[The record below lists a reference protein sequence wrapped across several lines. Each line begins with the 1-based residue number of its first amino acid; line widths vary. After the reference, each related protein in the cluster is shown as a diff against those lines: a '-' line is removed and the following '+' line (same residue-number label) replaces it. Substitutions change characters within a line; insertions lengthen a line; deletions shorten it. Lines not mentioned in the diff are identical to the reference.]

1 MSQLNEKVNKSKANL
16 IYYDIAVSNLQNSST
31 PPQPFAYQDTRTVPF
46 ITNPEDYTMSI
57 IRFTMGSSS
66 LPVFI
71 PQIQPD
77 QGDRDL
83 TIYSVT
89 LRNQGFEVQ
98 TFINWNPQEVSVP
111 LPPPPSQTST
121 KRQFNQN
128 GYYNCYSYTF
138 FIERVYA
145 ALVTSFIALD
155 VLVVAAGLVMPS
167 FYPPL
172 ISWDPTTNS
181 ATMFADT
188 EGYDLNPTV
197 VPHPIEVFMNAPLF
211 SLFNS
216 FPAIYLGYNV
226 VNGKNYKIP
235 FVDIGGTNCTQII
248 PPGQPPPP
256 PGSPATYINYRAIV
270 WSQEQSTTASWS
282 PILSVVFTSNTLP
295 IESNSVSTPV
305 VFSDNQNITLGGNNS
320 AFENIVTDIVSEDG
334 NYRPNLVY
342 NPSAEYRMISLKG
355 NRPLYSIDL
364 NIYYKITTGEL
375 IPLRLFSS
383 ESVTVKL
390 MFRRKTL

>member
-1 MSQLNEKVNKSKANL
+1 MSQLDAALNKTRSRN
-16 IYYDIAVSNLQNSST
+16 IYYDISVSNLQNSNT
-31 PPQPFAYQDTRTVPF
+31 KPQPFQYQDTRTVPF
-46 ITNPEDYTMSI
+46 VMNPEEYELSI
-57 IRFTMGSSS
+57 IRFTCGTSS

-71 PQIQPD
+71 PQIQPN
-77 QGDRDL
+77 QADRDL

-98 TFINWNPQEVSVP
+98 TFINWNAQEVGVP
-111 LPPPPSQTST
+111 LPPPPSQTAN
-121 KRQFNQN
+121 KRQFNQES
-128 GYYNCYSYTF
+128 YYNCYSYTW

-145 ALVTSFIALD
+145 ALVSAFIDLD
-155 VLVVAAGLVMPS
+155 VLVVAAGLAMPS

-197 VPHPIEVFMNAPLF
+197 VVNPIEVYMNSALF

-216 FPAIYLGYNV
+216 FPAVYLGESA
-226 VNGKNYKIP
+226 VNGKNFKIP

-248 PPGQPPPP
+248 PPGQPIPV
-256 PGSPATYINYRAIV
+256 SPATYINYRAIV

-282 PILSVVFTSNTLP
+282 PILAVVFTSNTLP
-295 IESNSVSTPV
+295 IESNQTSTPV
-305 VFSDNQNITLGGNNS
+305 IFSDNQNIVLGGNN
-320 AFENIVTDIVSEDG
+320 ADFQNIITDIVSEDG

-355 NRPLYSIDL
+355 NRPLYSIDI
-364 NIYYKITTGEL
+364 NIFYKLITGEL
-375 IPLRLFSS
+375 VPLRLRSGESTTLKILFRKISS
-383 ESVTVKL
+383 
-390 MFRRKTL
+390 

>member
-1 MSQLNEKVNKSKANL
+1 MSQLNKVLNDSRAAN
-16 IYYDIAVSNLQNSST
+16 IYYDVAVTNLQNT
-31 PPQPFAYQDTRTVPF
+31 TTKPQAFSYIDTRTVPF
-46 ITNPEDYTMSI
+46 IHNPSEYEMSI
-57 IRFTMGSSS
+57 IRFTCGTSS

-71 PQIQPD
+71 PQIQID

-89 LRNQGFEVQ
+89 LRTQGFEVQ
-98 TFINWNPQEVSVP
+98 QFINWNPQEVNVP
-111 LPPPPSQTST
+111 LPPLPNQTYN
-121 KRQFNQN
+121 KRQFNQE

-145 ALVTSFIALD
+145 ALVIAFDALT
-155 VLVVAAGLVMPS
+155 VLVVAAGLVMS
-167 FYPPL
+167 SIYPPL

-181 ATMFADT
+181 ATMYADT
-188 EGYDLNPTV
+188 EGYDVNPALAID
-197 VPHPIEVFMNAPLF
+197 PIEVYFNSPLF

-216 FPAIYLGYNV
+216 FPAIYLGETA
-226 VNGKNYKIP
+226 VNGKNFKIP

-248 PPGQPPPP
+248 PPGQPVPVP
-256 PGSPATYINYRAIV
+256 PATYINYRAIV

-295 IESNSVSTPV
+295 IESNQVSTPV
-305 VFSDNQNITLGGNNS
+305 IFSNNQNIVLGGNNS
-320 AFENIVTDIVSEDG
+320 DFSNIITDIVSESG
-334 NYRPNLVY
+334 NYRPNLVF

-355 NRPLYSIDL
+355 NKPLYTIDL

-375 IPLRLFSS
+375 IPLRLRSN
-383 ESVTVKL
+383 ESVTLKL
-390 MFRRKTL
+390 YFRKRT